1 MDYEIVLTQQP
12 VAETGLLSLHL
23 DEQIDI
29 QISAQEARRRVNN
42 WVHLEVSSQ
51 MRAMQPQLAIT
62 TDGMAHW
69 RVPLHLT
76 FPALG
81 DVGPVGAVLVDVQ
94 QGVVTPSSDEIAE
107 IKQNAQTLAQ
117 RFTAVPA

>member
-1 MDYEIVLTQQP
+1 MSYEIVLTQQP

-29 QISAQEARRRVNN
+29 QISAQEARRRANN

-51 MRAMQPQLAIT
+51 IRAMQPQLVIT
-62 TDGMAHW
+62 TDGTAHW

-94 QGVVTPSSDEIAE
+94 QGGVTPSSDEIAE

>member
-1 MDYEIVLTQQP
+1 MSYEIVLTQQR

-23 DEQIDI
+23 DEQIEI
-29 QISAQEARRRVNN
+29 QISAGEARRRVNN
-42 WVHLEVSSQ
+42 WVHLEISSQ
-51 MRAMQPQLAIT
+51 IRAIQPQLVIPT
-62 TDGMAHW
+62 EGTAHW

-94 QGVVTPSSDEIAE
+94 QGVVAPSSDEIAE

>member
-1 MDYEIVLTQQP
+1 MGYEIVLPQQRT
-12 VAETGLLSLHL
+12 AETGLLLLHL
-23 DEQIDI
+23 DEQIEI
-29 QISAQEARRRVNN
+29 QISAAEARRRANN
-42 WVHLEVSSQ
+42 WVHLEISSQ
-51 MRAMQPQLAIT
+51 IRAMQPQLVIPT
-62 TDGMAHW
+62 EGLAHW

-81 DVGPVGAVLVDVQ
+81 DVGPVGAVLVDVE
-94 QGVVTPSSDEIAE
+94 QGVVAPSVDDIAE